1 MGRRYEALHH
11 RHSHEKKDVRSRQV
25 RTHVHTTGEKAQR
38 KANATAAKQL
48 TRTAGKESNPHPPAT
63 SAEVKVE
70 ESGADTTSSPPHHWQ
85 GDAANPMSTHQFPL
99 TYFHARF
106 SPFPDTQTA
115 TSLVVVVQDRTV
127 GRSIVLWAGKGGRA
141 GLRISIPALHPAP
154 QPSAASFEVKGRE
167 VRLRVSVCGWVGGWE
182 GVTNFRHGSAWENAT
197 AL

>member
-70 ESGADTTSSPPHHWQ
+70 ESGEEH
-85 GDAANPMSTHQFPL
+85 
-99 TYFHARF
+99 R
-106 SPFPDTQTA
+106 
-115 TSLVVVVQDRTV
+115 SLGWER
-127 GRSIVLWAGKGGRA
+127 GKGRA
-141 GLRISIPALHPAP
+141 ENLHTCPSPRTTAKRRFFRSEGEGG
-154 QPSAASFEVKGRE
+154 PSAC
-167 VRLRVSVCGWVGGWE
+167 VCVWVGGWM
-182 GVTNFRHGSAWENAT
+182 GGGHK
-197 AL
+197 L